1 MKKFYINNINQLNEE
16 EKKTGCISYRRL
28 IHAYVENIIL
38 CNNVAEDVDF
48 MMSAYDAI
56 AVYDEDE
63 DEYTYPEIYQWY
75 ITDCNEYEK
84 EALEEY
90 DIQLVYNEAMDLYI
104 LPVTHYGTRWDYVI
118 TSVEWSTNWDECKK

>member
-1 MKKFYINNINQLNEE
+1 MKKFYINNVNQLNEE

-28 IHAYVENIIL
+28 IRAYVENMIL

-48 MMSAYDAI
+48 MMSAYDDI

-90 DIQLVYNEAMDLYI
+90 GVQLVYNEAMDLYI
-104 LPVTHYGTRWDYVI
+104 LPVTHFGTGWDYVM
-118 TSVEWSTNWDECKK
+118 TGVKWSTNWEECRK